1 MATVARLTPEELTVT
16 PTPSDSSVSAGEAVE
31 RLYANNT
38 ALADLTEKFLP
49 LLTNREFLSASENI
63 RQRTAL
69 VSDSLALLEGIFVLR
84 QSGDVI
90 DSSKTANAEITPDMP
105 VIDLNLL
112 AIHQQGLVNQM
123 GILAEG
129 QRVLSSALLT
139 QAEADL

>member
-1 MATVARLTPEELTVT
+1 MTTVVRLAPEELTVT

-31 RLYANNT
+31 RLYTNNT

-49 LLTNREFLSASENI
+49 LLNNREYLSASENI

-69 VSDSLALLEGIFVLR
+69 VSDSLALFEGIFVLR

>member
-16 PTPSDSSVSAGEAVE
+16 LTPSDSSVSAGEAVE

-49 LLTNREFLSASENI
+49 LLTNREFLPASENI